1 MPINRRKFISLSA
14 VSGAAAMINKIDTF
28 ALPSQIIKANAG
40 YKLLI
45 FATNWGFSGN
55 WEAFCSKIKEA
66 GYDGAEVW
74 FIADPLERKEF
85 ITAFQKYNLTFGLL
99 VGGNDKDYKNHLLQ
113 FKSSLEGA
121 VALKPVYINCH
132 SGRDHFSFDQ
142 NRAFIDFS
150 VDLASKSKVPV
161 YHETHRSRI
170 LYSAPVARHFIE
182 MIPDIRLTLD
192 ISHWCCVHESLLGDQ
207 QETISM
213 VLNKTNHIHARIGH
227 PEGPQVNDPRA
238 PEWKDAVNAH
248 LSWWDQVVNRK
259 KQEGQLM
266 TMLTE
271 FGPVGY
277 LPALPYTRLPV
288 ADQWEINKYM
298 LELLKKRYS

>member
-1 MPINRRKFISLSA
+1 
-14 VSGAAAMINKIDTF
+14 
-28 ALPSQIIKANAG
+28 
-40 YKLLI
+40 
-45 FATNWGFSGN
+45 
-55 WEAFCSKIKEA
+55 
-66 GYDGAEVW
+66 
-74 FIADPLERKEF
+74 
-85 ITAFQKYNLTFGLL
+85 